1 MQSGR
6 RRVAFALCCVTGHV
20 QLEMTTSQ
28 EQLVSRIMK
37 QCEARVNK
45 MDDKTMA
52 LWAFRFGTLM
62 QMRARTWE
70 LRQGC
75 KISRQHG
82 DMYVMKRAQK
92 KLRHGKDRRKQL
104 ERVARVIKLA
114 VRLNWITADGYNNF
128 VRGRGPLLAAVS

>member
-1 MQSGR
+1 MR
-6 RRVAFALCCVTGHV
+6 GHV

-28 EQLVSRIMK
+28 EQQLVSRIMK

-62 QMRARTWE
+62 QMRVRAWE

-82 DMYVMKRAQK
+82 DMYAVKRVQK
-92 KLRHGKDRRKQL
+92 RLRHGKDRQKQL

-114 VRLNWITADGYNNF
+114 VRLNWITADGYNKF
-128 VRGRGPLLAAVS
+128 VRGRAPLLAAVA